1 MSRWRYKIFLCIFFV
16 IALYMITM
24 LNIFGILRWTDREIA
39 SALQKSHNV

>member
-1 MSRWRYKIFLCIFFV
+1 MSRWRYKIFYDFFV

-24 LNIFGILRWTDREIA
+24 LNIFEILRWTDREIA